1 VSPSYGGLMTRPD
14 EASAAAGAV
23 DAPRTRSPRGKGGR
37 LRIELLQA
45 VAELLDD
52 RLRTPDL
59 NLSLRE
65 VARRTGIAT
74 QSVYLHFPSKESLAY
89 AVAEEGYRELVT
101 QMQDAD
107 ADAGSASDRLRA
119 QAHAFIRFAQANR
132 GVFRLMFGQDVSQL
146 DANQPKHPGEQLWLQ
161 WVSAVRACETG
172 GRAWPSGAEVAAQ
185 DLWSALLGRFVLW
198 STNGASDTETSM
210 TEFADHVVD
219 RQLIE
224 LEGPEGGN
232 AP

>member
-1 VSPSYGGLMTRPD
+1 MTRPG

-23 DAPRTRSPRGKGGR
+23 DVQRTRSPRGKGGR
-37 LRIELLQA
+37 LRVELLQA
-45 VAELLDD
+45 VAELLDE

-65 VARRTGIAT
+65 VARHTGIAT
-74 QSVYLHFPSKESLAY
+74 QSVYLHFSNKESLAY
-89 AVAEEGYRELVT
+89 AVAEEGYRQLVT
-101 QMQDAD
+101 QMQEAD

-146 DANQPKHPGEQLWLQ
+146 DANQPNHPGEQLWLQ
-161 WVSAVRACETG
+161 WVSAMRECETG

-198 STNGASDTETSM
+198 STTFASDTETSM

-224 LEGPEGGN
+224 LERSQGGT
-232 AP
+232 AS